1 MGEKTIVPV
10 AYECGTWAPKDVFF
24 RVKTLKTLFMLSRVP
39 LDLLKCIL
47 SGVNLNENFCDSS
60 LHHIFESKNSRTP
73 FSYQK

>member
-39 LDLLKCIL
+39 LDL
-47 SGVNLNENFCDSS
+47 
-60 LHHIFESKNSRTP
+60 SKKAASI
-73 FSYQK
+73 